1 MPSNF
6 PMVTALGVNP
16 IHFGIIMV
24 INLCIGMITPPMG
37 GNLFV
42 AQRVSGSTFE
52 EIFKDT
58 FPMIIVLYLLL
69 LVIIAVPQISMFLP
83 RLMGYVG

>member
-1 MPSNF
+1 
-6 PMVTALGVNP
+6 
-16 IHFGIIMV
+16 MV

-42 AQRVSGSTFE
+42 AQRVSKTSFE

-58 FPMIIVLYLLL
+58 FPMIIVLYILLAL
-69 LVIIAVPQISMFLP
+69 LIIFPEITMFLP
-83 RLMGYVG
+83 KLLGYTFTG

>member
-1 MPSNF
+1 
-6 PMVTALGVNP
+6 
-16 IHFGIIMV
+16 MV

-58 FPMIIVLYLLL
+58 LPMIIVLYLLL
-69 LVIIAVPQISMFLP
+69 LVLIFVPDITMFLP
-83 RLMGYVG
+83 RALGYLG

>member
-1 MPSNF
+1 
-6 PMVTALGVNP
+6 
-16 IHFGIIMV
+16 MV

-42 AQRVSGSTFE
+42 AQRVSKTTFE

-58 FPMIIVLYLLL
+58 LPMIIVLYVL
-69 LVIIAVPQISMFLP
+69 LVVLVVFPEITMFLP
-83 RLMGYVG
+83 RLLGYVYNG